1 MKEKVIDFGNERVS
15 VLFKKLFF
23 PHSVGNVEYVGGNDY
38 RRDFR
43 GTRRG
48 QRRDCSCKYLRPS
61 TDVTH
66 GCWTDD
72 GGQVVP

>member
-15 VLFKKLFF
+15 VLFKKLVF
-23 PHSVGNVEYVGGNDY
+23 PLCWNVEYVGGNDY

-48 QRRDCSCKYLRPS
+48 QRRDCSCKYLRPLLMS
-61 TDVTH
+61 LMGV
-66 GCWTDD
+66 GLMM
-72 GGQVVP
+72 GQVVP